1 MLKPLGHGFFF
12 CVFIIM
18 TNKSFDELM
27 SGYVNNQLTEEELA
41 RFLQLMQQEEY
52 AINFKKS
59 VDQLLENNS
68 STGKADQNRADIIFQ
83 RIMGAAGREE
93 EAQDS
98 RVIHLQQRQK
108 RFTFLR
114 IAAAASIIGLI
125 LLGTFFWFN
134 RDEQREV
141 SQTEVRKNGYKNDV
155 LPGGDKAILTLADGS
170 TIVLDDAQNGA
181 LTQQGNTKV
190 IKLGGKLAYDP
201 AGSGSTEV
209 VYNTISTPRGGQYQ
223 IELPDGSQV
232 WLNAASS
239 LRFPTAFAGKERRVE
254 ISGEAYFE
262 VAKNR
267 SMPFVVRVNGA
278 EVQVLGTHFNVMA
291 YQEED
296 VVKTTLLEGAVQFVS
311 GNSTSLLKPGQ
322 QSQLTK
328 EGKVKVVSGID
339 VDEVMAWKNG
349 MFHFENVDI
358 ETIMQ
363 QLSRWYDVEVV
374 FKSKNTREQF
384 VVEMPRSSKLSDVL
398 RVLELTGDIKFE
410 IEGKKVIVSP

>member
-1 MLKPLGHGFFF
+1 
-12 CVFIIM
+12 M

-52 AINFKKS
+52 AINFKKL

-93 EAQDS
+93 EAQEIK
-98 RVIHLQQRQK
+98 VVHLRQSSK
-108 RFTFLR
+108 RFIFLR
-114 IAAAASIIGLI
+114 IVAAASIIGLI
-125 LLGTFFWFN
+125 LVGTFFWFN

-181 LTQQGNTKV
+181 LTQQGATKV

-201 AGSGSTEV
+201 TGAGSTEV
-209 VYNTISTPRGGQYQ
+209 VYNTITTPRGGQYQ

-262 VAKNR
+262 VAKNKN
-267 SMPFVVRVNGA
+267 MPFVVSVNGA

-296 VVKTTLLEGAVQFVS
+296 VVKTTLLEGVVQFVS

-328 EGKVKVVSGID
+328 EGQVKVVSGID

>member
-1 MLKPLGHGFFF
+1 
-12 CVFIIM
+12 
-18 TNKSFDELM
+18 M

-52 AINFKKS
+52 AINFKKL

-93 EAQDS
+93 EAQEIK
-98 RVIHLQQRQK
+98 VVHLRQSSK
-108 RFTFLR
+108 RFIFLR
-114 IAAAASIIGLI
+114 IVAAASIIGLI
-125 LLGTFFWFN
+125 LVGTFFWFN

-181 LTQQGNTKV
+181 LTQQGATKV

-201 AGSGSTEV
+201 TGAGSTEV
-209 VYNTISTPRGGQYQ
+209 VYNTITTPRGGQYQ

-262 VAKNR
+262 VAKNKN
-267 SMPFVVRVNGA
+267 MPFVVSVNGA

-296 VVKTTLLEGAVQFVS
+296 VVKTTLLEGVVQFVS

-328 EGKVKVVSGID
+328 EGQVKVVSGID